1 MEHIKF
7 SLMLLLIALTR
18 QNLILIVSIL
28 QQFQL
33 IEKLFYIK
41 LFQRSF
47 SV

>member
-33 IEKLFYIK
+33 
-41 LFQRSF
+41 
-47 SV
+47 V